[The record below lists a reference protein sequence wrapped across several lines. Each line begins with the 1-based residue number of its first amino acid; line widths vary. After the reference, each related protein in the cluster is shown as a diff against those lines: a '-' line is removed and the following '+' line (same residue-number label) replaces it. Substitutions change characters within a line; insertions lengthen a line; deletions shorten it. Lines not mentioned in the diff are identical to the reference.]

1 MREPPTQTHTSVTKN
16 LSIPGCKVPFT
27 MDAYCHQTEQLNHV
41 PLPLSKHRLC
51 FSKSYL
57 QPCQKAGWAPAG
69 WQKGS
74 GQSHHVPSF
83 EE

>member
-1 MREPPTQTHTSVTKN
+1 
-16 LSIPGCKVPFT
+16 

-41 PLPLSKHRLC
+41 PLPLPKKHLR

-57 QPCQKAGWAPAG
+57 QPCQKASWAPASR
-69 WQKGS
+69 QKGS

-83 EE
+83 EG